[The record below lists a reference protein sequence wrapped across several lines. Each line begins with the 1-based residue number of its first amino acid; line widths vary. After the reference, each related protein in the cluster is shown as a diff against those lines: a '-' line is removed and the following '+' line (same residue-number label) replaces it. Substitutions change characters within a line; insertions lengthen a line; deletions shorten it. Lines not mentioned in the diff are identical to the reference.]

1 MKNCREIK
9 FGPKYAEES
18 LKKIFPDIVGIDN
31 DDLNVEYRDYA
42 TLDDYKDNDRYG
54 VLVLMYRDPLSVS
67 IHYYDKNELVK
78 FEIEMNS
85 VDKII
90 EIQYRYDELTENV
103 FKYFN
108 CILAEVVQ
116 RYKVLAQ
123 MADVFNSRIIT
134 DEHFKK

>member
-1 MKNCREIK
+1 ME
-9 FGPKYAEES
+9 FGPKYAEKS

-31 DDLNVEYRDYA
+31 DDLNVEYRDYSL
-42 TLDDYKDNDRYG
+42 LDDFKGNDNYG

-78 FEIEMNS
+78 FEVEMDS

-108 CILAEVVQ
+108 YILVEVVE
-116 RYKVLAQ
+116 RYKVLSE
-123 MADVFNSRIIT
+123 MASVFHSRIIT